1 MPRCALGLDFGT
13 ESVRALVVDVTNGDE
28 LGTAVAPYPHG
39 VIETSLPG
47 STEPLP
53 HDWALQAPGDYWSA
67 LEACVPSALRAA
79 GVGPQAVVGI
89 GVDFTSCTLLPTLAD
104 GTPLCER

>member
-39 VIETSLPG
+39 VIETALPG
-47 STEPLP
+47 SSEPLP
-53 HDWALQAPGDYWSA
+53 RDWALQDPADYWRGI
-67 LEACVPSALRAA
+67 EAAVPEAMRQADVNAA
-79 GVGPQAVVGI
+79 DVIGI
-89 GVDFTSCTLLPTLAD
+89 GIDFTSCTLLPATAS
-104 GTPLCER
+104 GVP